1 MSDMRRREFTA
12 LVGGVGLLFA
22 VKVRRARGEQ
32 SAKVPR
38 IGIIDDSPMWNAFRH
53 GLRDLGY
60 LEGGNIA
67 FDYAYGDG
75 VPERLAEAAAAL
87 VRRPVDVIA
96 TYATPASFAAKQAT
110 TTIPIVMISIGDPVG
125 VGLVP
130 SLARPGG
137 NITGNTILGPD
148 VGAKRLQILKEAI
161 PTISRVAFLWNPDNA
176 SNVLQFQEVQA
187 AAPTLGVTVISVS
200 VSPRIEFE
208 TAFAA
213 MMKERP
219 NAFAMT
225 AEPFHQIHIAW
236 IMEFM
241 SKNRLP
247 AAYQLSE
254 NVRAGG
260 LMSYGASQPDL
271 FRRAAGYVHRILQGT
286 KPADLPV
293 ELARKFDLAVNLKTA
308 KALGL
313 ELTPTFTAR
322 ADEVIE

>member
-12 LVGGVGLLFA
+12 LIGGVGLLLA
-22 VKVRRARGEQ
+22 VKVRRARGQQ
-32 SAKVPR
+32 SAKIPR
-38 IGIIDDSPMWNAFRH
+38 IGIIDDAPRWNAFRH

-60 LEGGNIA
+60 LEGQNIA

-75 VPERLAEAAAAL
+75 APERLAEAAAAL
-87 VRRPVDVIA
+87 VHRPVDVIA
-96 TYATPASFAAKQAT
+96 TFGTPASFAAKQAT
-110 TTIPIVMISIGDPVG
+110 TTVPIVMISIGDPVRA
-125 VGLVP
+125 GLVP

-148 VGAKRLQILKEAI
+148 VGAKRLQILKEVI
-161 PTISRVAFLWNPDNA
+161 PTVSRVAFLFNPDNA
-176 SNVLQFQEVQA
+176 SNVLQLEEIQA
-187 AAPTLGVTVISVS
+187 AAPTLGVTVIPVS

-219 NAFAMT
+219 DAFAVT
-225 AEPFHQIHIAW
+225 GEPFHQIRIAW
-236 IMEFM
+236 IIDFM
-241 SKNRLP
+241 AKNRLP
-247 AAYQLSE
+247 AVYQLSE

-271 FRRAAGYVHRILQGT
+271 FRRAAGYVHKILQGT

-293 ELARKFDLAVNLKTA
+293 EQPVKFDLVVNLKTA
-308 KALGL
+308 KAIGL
-313 ELTPTFTAR
+313 TLPPGILAL
-322 ADEVIE
+322 ADEV

>member
-1 MSDMRRREFTA
+1 MKRREFIIVLGGA
-12 LVGGVGLLFA
+12 AAAWPLVA
-22 VKVRRARGEQ
+22 RAQ
-32 SAKVPR
+32 QQTKIPR
-38 IGIIDDSPMWNAFRH
+38 IGIIDDLPRWNAFRH

-60 LEGGNIA
+60 LEGQNIA

-96 TYATPASFAAKQAT
+96 TYGTPASFAAKQAT
-110 TTIPIVMISIGDPVG
+110 TTIPIVMISIGDPVRA
-125 VGLVP
+125 GLVP

-161 PTISRVAFLWNPDNA
+161 PTVSRVAFLWNPDNA
-176 SNVLQFQEVQA
+176 SNVLQFQEVQG
-187 AAPTLGVTVISVS
+187 AAPRLGVTVISVS

-208 TAFAA
+208 TTFAA
-213 MMKERP
+213 MMTERP
-219 NAFAMT
+219 DAFAMT
-225 AEPFHQIHIAW
+225 AEPFHQTRIAW
-236 IMEFM
+236 VIDFM
-241 SKNRLP
+241 AKNRLP
-247 AAYQLSE
+247 AVYQLSE

-260 LMSYGASQPDL
+260 LMSYGASEPDL
-271 FRRAAGYVHRILQGT
+271 FRRAAGYVHKILQGT

-293 ELARKFDLAVNLKTA
+293 ELPAKFDLAVNLKAA

-313 ELTPTFTAR
+313 ELTPTFIAR

>member
-1 MSDMRRREFTA
+1 MASYIQRRKFLAT
-12 LVGGVGLLFA
+12 LGGAAAWPLA
-22 VKVRRARGEQ
+22 ARAQQPRRF
-32 SAKVPR
+32 PH
-38 IGIIDDSPMWNAFRH
+38 IGIIDDSLHWNAFRH

-60 LEGGNIA
+60 LEGRNIA

-96 TYATPASFAAKQAT
+96 TFGTPASFAAKQAT
-110 TTIPIVMISIGDPVG
+110 TTIPIVMISIGDAVRT
-125 VGLVP
+125 GLVP

-137 NITGNTILGPD
+137 NITGNTIFGPD

-161 PTISRVAFLWNPDNA
+161 PTVSRVAFLWNPDNA
-176 SNVLQFQEVQA
+176 SNVLQFEEIQA

-219 NAFAMT
+219 DAFAMT
-225 AEPFHQIHIAW
+225 AEPVHQARLAW
-236 IMEFM
+236 IMDFM
-241 SKNRLP
+241 AKNRLP
-247 AAYQLSE
+247 AVYQLSE

-271 FRRAAGYVHRILQGT
+271 FRRAAGYVHKILQGT

-293 ELARKFDLAVNLKTA
+293 EQPVKFELAVNLKTA

-313 ELTPTFTAR
+313 TVPESFLLR
-322 ADEVIE
+322 ATEVIE